1 MTRPPLIL
9 PLLALSLSCV
19 SAAPTL
25 RLVRDLN
32 RTPLDYSPWSEWMM
46 DSDINL
52 VFPKADVAHGA
63 ELWCSDG
70 TPRGTRLLKDI
81 VPGEMGSQPQHPV
94 RVGIGEI
101 VFRVQVRDAFQLWL
115 TDGTAGGTRHFAD
128 LPADLETDT
137 AVKVLRTSTGYFYL
151 AAALAEDS
159 RGVWFTDGTPGNERE
174 LNPRAGGGSGVR
186 APFGSVREIISD
198 GTWCYIL
205 ANGDQVWRSDGSEAG
220 TTLLLDAGELLP
232 HAEPLQLGMASELDG
247 RLLLKVVR
255 NFFAP
260 ELWSFTYQGTEPR
273 LVAAGEWQGVEDFV
287 SRSAGAGSFFRAHQ
301 PGPQVIWRLHYTD
314 GSEDSAVALPL
325 VLDAIEQSFF
335 SDGGGVMKG
344 GHYYFGSYGSVGGA
358 LWRSD
363 GTPQGTVMLAL
374 LGDRIISAWF
384 PSAQGEGKLHFE
396 VQGPSGMGIQLWQ
409 TDGTATGTAEVK
421 TKIPVKASG
430 SGFSTQAGGSELFV
444 QTNSEEGVAQLWKLG
459 KGKRGPV
466 ALLRPERIT
475 ASAYSSNIFDDYPYA
490 ALNGNIV
497 TMVQGRGRSDQEMWR
512 LSPKGKAAA
521 LWKSP
526 RGRALDQITF
536 LGEIGGRAIFP
547 LWQDTGRVDF
557 WITDGK
563 TGGTR
568 LLKKG
573 DTEVGTI
580 GAIVHAGG
588 RAYWGVRRQAD
599 YEALWTSD
607 GTEAGTH
614 AVRTA
619 DGMLPVPLG
628 AEMYELNGLLY
639 FIGMRPYGTGAGLW
653 RTDGSPEGTVE
664 VKGNWDGIESAE
676 PNRLIRVGDRLFI
689 SVFAQNYGNR
699 LWTSDGT
706 TAGTQ
711 RIHDEPL
718 PAGAPEHL
726 DYAIHDLGGVLI
738 FSVDGNY
745 PQWWRSD
752 GTAAGT
758 QPVVPGVNYRQ
769 YGDLDPYWRA
779 SGVVGGLLYYAGC
792 EPGEPYGSELWVTDG
807 TAAGTRKVKEICPGP
822 VGSSPGYFTAVE
834 DEVYFRAYHPDCG
847 QVLWRS
853 DGTEAGTVMV
863 TDPSG
868 AAPPQMPDDLKVMNG
883 KLHFTAE
890 RRDVGRELFVV
901 EE

>member
-1 MTRPPLIL
+1 
-9 PLLALSLSCV
+9 
-19 SAAPTL
+19 
-25 RLVRDLN
+25 
-32 RTPLDYSPWSEWMM
+32 M

-52 VFPKADVAHGA
+52 VFPKADVAHGV

-70 TPRGTRLLKDI
+70 TPKGTRLLKDI
-81 VPGEMGSQPQHPV
+81 VPGEMGSQPQDPV

-101 VFRVQVRDAFQLWL
+101 VFRGQVRDAFQLWL
-115 TDGTAGGTRHFAD
+115 TDGTAGGTRHLAD
-128 LPADLETDT
+128 LPSDLETDT
-137 AVKVLRTSTGYFYL
+137 AVQVLRTSTGYFYL

-174 LNPRAGGGSGVR
+174 LNPRAGGSGAR

-232 HAEPLQLGMASELDG
+232 YAEPMQLGMASELDG

-301 PGPQVIWRLHYTD
+301 PGPQVICRLHYTD

-335 SDGGGVMKG
+335 SDGGGVMMG

-409 TDGTATGTAEVK
+409 TDGTAAGTAEVK

-459 KGKRGPV
+459 EGKRGPV

-512 LSPKGKAAA
+512 LSQKGKAAA

-536 LGEIGGRAIFP
+536 LGGIGGRAIFP

-557 WITDGK
+557 WTTDGK

-639 FIGMRPYGTGAGLW
+639 FIGMRPYGIGAGLW

-664 VKGNWDGIESAE
+664 VKGNWDGIASAE

-711 RIHDEPL
+711 RIHGEPL
-718 PAGAPEHL
+718 PASAPEHL

-738 FSVDGNY
+738 FSVDGKY
-745 PQWWRSD
+745 PQW
-752 GTAAGT
+752 
-758 QPVVPGVNYRQ
+758 
-769 YGDLDPYWRA
+769 
-779 SGVVGGLLYYAGC
+779 
-792 EPGEPYGSELWVTDG
+792 
-807 TAAGTRKVKEICPGP
+807 
-822 VGSSPGYFTAVE
+822 
-834 DEVYFRAYHPDCG
+834 
-847 QVLWRS
+847 WRS

-863 TDPSG
+863 ADSSG